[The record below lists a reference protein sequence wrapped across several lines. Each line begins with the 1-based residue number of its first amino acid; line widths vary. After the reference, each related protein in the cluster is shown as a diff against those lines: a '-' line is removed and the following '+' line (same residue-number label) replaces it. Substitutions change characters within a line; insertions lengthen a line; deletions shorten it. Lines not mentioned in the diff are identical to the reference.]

1 MNDTKE
7 IQEQRMRRYF
17 IEATKDL
24 LRAEGLRSV
33 SVRKVAE
40 RAGYSY
46 ATMYHYF
53 NNVQDLVFESVADFS
68 AEIDGFVA
76 NRTADLAPGCE
87 TLRAI
92 YTATVAY
99 FVQYPGIFE
108 LFYLERGVS
117 VSRRSEAMEL
127 IRSLLDRQ
135 TRDMWAACVAQGV
148 FSEKDAGIRAR
159 QLNYAL
165 LGAMLLYMNRRHPQ
179 EYGEF
184 NAIIDEQL
192 DYGLKEYPV

>member
-53 NNVQDLVFESVADFS
+53 NNAQDLIFESVADFS
-68 AEIDGFVA
+68 AEIDAFVREQVDGREA
-76 NRTADLAPGCE
+76 SPE
-87 TLRAI
+87 TLKA
-92 YTATVAY
+92 AY
-99 FVQYPGIFE
+99 KSTIQYFIQYPGIFE
-108 LFYLERGVS
+108 LFFLERGIN
-117 VSRRSEAMEL
+117 VSRREEAMTL
-127 IRSLLDRQ
+127 ISSLLKRQ
-135 TRDMWAACVAQGV
+135 TGALWDRCVESGCFTAEG
-148 FSEKDAGIRAR
+148 AR
-159 QLNYAL
+159 TRSVNLNYAILGL
-165 LGAMLLYMNRRHPQ
+165 LLLYMNRRHPQ
-179 EYGEF
+179 
-184 NAIIDEQL
+184 
-192 DYGLKEYPV
+192 DYGTFMELVDAQLAFGLGREHS